1 MTKMAFAG
9 ELDLSTATSRR
20 WTCPSRR
27 ATRAADMAAR
37 EPLGRHRLPG
47 RRVEAAKLRE
57 RSRARGLLETEGEPN
72 QVFENTGRV
81 AERQLPPKAKGD
93 PMSYQT
99 INPFTEELIKTF
111 PEHTDAELEKI
122 IQTAHSTYEDD
133 WSLRSLAERKA
144 VLTRAASILR
154 DKMDDFAELVTL
166 EMGKL
171 FREAR
176 AEVELSADI
185 LDYYAHEAEKF
196 LAPQELRV
204 KQGEAV
210 IESAP
215 MGVLFCVEPWNFP
228 YYQLARVAGPNLM
241 AGNTLVVKHAPN
253 VPQCALAFERLFLDA
268 GAPQGAYA
276 NVFLSNEQAARA
288 IADPRIKG
296 AALTGSERAGAAVG
310 SEAGQAL
317 KKSTLE
323 LGGSDAFIVLDDAE
337 MDTAI
342 KWGLWGR
349 MNNTGQCCVA
359 AKRFVLDGT
368 IAGSFLERF
377 QKEFKKL
384 VPGDPFDP
392 KTTLGPLCTAD
403 ALERVLQQIKDAVAH
418 GAKVLMGGER
428 LKRPGYFLAPTILTD
443 VRPDNPAYYQ
453 EFFAPVALIFRVNGE
468 REAVRLANDSPY
480 GLGGTVIT
488 RDIERG
494 KRIARQIDT
503 GMVWINEA
511 TWTAPELPF
520 GGVKNSGY
528 GRELSQLGIGE
539 FVNKKLIRVA

>member
-1 MTKMAFAG
+1 M
-9 ELDLSTATSRR
+9 R
-20 WTCPSRR
+20 
-27 ATRAADMAAR
+27 
-37 EPLGRHRLPG
+37 
-47 RRVEAAKLRE
+47 
-57 RSRARGLLETEGEPN
+57 
-72 QVFENTGRV
+72 
-81 AERQLPPKAKGD
+81 
-93 PMSYQT
+93 YQT
-99 INPFTEELIKTF
+99 INPFTEEVVKTF
-111 PEHTDAELEKI
+111 KEHTDAELEKI
-122 IQTAHSTYEDD
+122 IQTAHNTYEDD
-133 WSLRSLAERKA
+133 WSVRSLAERKR
-144 VLTRAASILR
+144 VVSKAASILR
-154 DKMDDFAELVTL
+154 DNMDGFAKLVTL

-171 FREAR
+171 FREAQ
-176 AEVELSADI
+176 AEVTLSADI
-185 LDYYAHEAEKF
+185 LDYYADRAETF
-196 LAPQELRV
+196 LAPQKLPV
-204 KQGEAV
+204 QQGEAM

-241 AGNTLVVKHAPN
+241 AGNTLLVKHAPN
-253 VPQCALAFERLFLDA
+253 VPECALAFEKLFLDA
-268 GAPQGAYA
+268 GAPQGAYT
-276 NVFLSNEQAARA
+276 NVFLSNQQAARA

-296 AALTGSERAGAAVG
+296 VALTGSETAGSAVG

-323 LGGSDAFIVLDDAE
+323 LGGSDAFIVLDDAD

-359 AKRFVLDGT
+359 AKRFVLDDE
-368 IAGSFLERF
+368 IADRFIERF
-377 QKEFKKL
+377 QDEFEKL

-392 KTTLGPLCTAD
+392 KTTLGPLCTAA
-403 ALERVLQQIKDAVAH
+403 ALERVLQQIRDAVDH
-418 GAKVLMGGER
+418 GAKVLVGGAR
-428 LKRPGYFLAPTILTD
+428 LARPGYFLAPTILTD
-443 VRPDNPAYYQ
+443 VTPDNPVYHQ
-453 EFFAPVALIFRVNGE
+453 EFFAPVALIFRVHGE

-494 KRIARQIDT
+494 KRIARNIDT